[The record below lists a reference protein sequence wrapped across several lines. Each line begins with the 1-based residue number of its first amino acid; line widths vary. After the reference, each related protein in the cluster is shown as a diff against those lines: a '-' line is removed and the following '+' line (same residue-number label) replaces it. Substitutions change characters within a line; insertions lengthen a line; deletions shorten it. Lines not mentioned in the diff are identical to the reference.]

1 MVGTSYFQWND
12 QEILGRMDGEN
23 YNISLI
29 DVTDRPHPYMVEAI
43 QNVTR
48 NYYQVHA
55 GEHTPYKHQL
65 TRIAIAGDFPDKWE

>member
-23 YNISLI
+23 YNIGLI

-43 QNVTR
+43 QNVAR

-55 GEHTPYKHQL
+55 GEYTPYKHQF